1 MALKNCRRKIAACR
15 MVNDTIGNGERMMK
29 LDAVSLPRIMLQVG
43 FCSALVAGTYLMAQ
57 ERPKDSARLLSE
69 AEEAQFTL
77 GTKGDRMIVAL
88 HQPADEPKP
97 VEVAMAPEAEKPA
110 AAPTP
115 AAAPPKPKRVSTVA
129 APAAVE
135 HREVPP
141 PAVAGPVPAS
151 PAWTAQPAPAQPTTM
166 HSVAGQTTG
175 VQPGTVPPP
184 LAARPVVPPPPA
196 PQPKPQETTFL
207 GLPPM
212 PTPQEFIDNTVK
224 ETNAAFGKMKQ
235 AMEDAFR

>member
-1 MALKNCRRKIAACR
+1 
-15 MVNDTIGNGERMMK
+15 MK

-43 FCSALVAGTYLMAQ
+43 FCAALVGGTYLMAQ
-57 ERPKDSARLLSE
+57 ERPKDSTRLLSE

-77 GTKGDRMIVAL
+77 GTKGDRMIVAA
-88 HQPADEPKP
+88 HQAADEPKP
-97 VEVAMAPEAEKPA
+97 LEVAMAPEAEKPA
-110 AAPTP
+110 AAPTSP
-115 AAAPPKPKRVSTVA
+115 ATAPKPKRVTVA
-129 APAAVE
+129 APPAAAE
-135 HREVPP
+135 HRDVSPP

-166 HSVAGQTTG
+166 HGVAGQTTA
-175 VQPGTVPPP
+175 VQPAPAQPVAAQRTP
-184 LAARPVVPPPPA
+184 LQPAPAVVPPPP
-196 PQPKPQETTFL
+196 PPNPKPQETTFL